1 MAVEVM
7 EKIQV
12 NSEQVSDE
20 EKKSKR
26 RERISRPQRRY
37 GIEVDRVEDVGVI
50 VMCDGIHPAKS
61 MTMEEYLSIPKEIR
75 DKANA
80 ELEHFFKNHK
90 TTFPAAIK
98 KVVRDQ
104 LARGTPISYGDKE
117 GNVLRRYPDGRIFL
131 VDMNMETFETTE
143 TFLRMATPEDN
154 YWDR

>member
-12 NSEQVSDE
+12 NNDQVDNE

-26 RERISRPQRRY
+26 GERISRPQRRY
-37 GIEVDRVEDVGVI
+37 GIEVNRVEDVGVI
-50 VMCDGIHPAKS
+50 VICDGIYPAKS
-61 MTMEEYLSIPKEIR
+61 MTMEEYNSIPKEIT
-75 DKANA
+75 DKANV

-98 KVVRDQ
+98 EAVRNQ
-104 LARGTPISYGDKE
+104 LASGFPISYGDKE
-117 GNVLRRYPDGRIFL
+117 GNLLRRYPDGRIFL
-131 VDMNMETFETTE
+131 VDMNMETYETTE
-143 TFLRMATPEDN
+143 TFLRMATLEDN